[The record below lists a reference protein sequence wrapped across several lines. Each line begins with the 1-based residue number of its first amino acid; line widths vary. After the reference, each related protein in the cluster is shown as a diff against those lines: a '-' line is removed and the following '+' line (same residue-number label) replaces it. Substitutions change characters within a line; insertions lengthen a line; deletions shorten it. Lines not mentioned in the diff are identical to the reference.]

1 MKPGSGQ
8 ARKLLLWDIDG
19 TILHTGKAGET
30 ALGHAMEKLHGV
42 SRGLEGLE
50 IAGRTDKWI
59 VEQLLAREKLPHGEK
74 EIARFLDVYV
84 ERLAEELPRRQGGLH
99 PGILGILEEAHR
111 RPDLVQGLLT
121 GNIEKGA
128 RLKLTR
134 YGVNHFFAFGAF
146 ADDSP
151 VRNELGPHAKRRA
164 RERHGEE
171 FPPERIY
178 IIGDTPHDVACARA
192 IGAKAIAVATG
203 GFSAKQLE
211 DSGADAVFTDLGH
224 PERFFRL
231 LNGGLVSTNG

>member
-1 MKPGSGQ
+1 VKSGSGRP
-8 ARKLLLWDIDG
+8 RKLLLWDIDG

-30 ALGHAMEKLHGV
+30 ALGYAMQKLHGV
-42 SRGLEGLE
+42 SRGLQGLE

-59 VEQLLAREKLPHGEK
+59 VEQLLARDGFPHGER

-84 ERLAEELPRRQGGLH
+84 EQLAEELPRRQGGLH
-99 PGILGILEEAHR
+99 PGISGILEEAHR

-128 RLKLTR
+128 RLKLSR
-134 YGVNHFFAFGAF
+134 YGVNHYFEFGAF
-146 ADDSP
+146 ADDSSI
-151 VRNELGPHAKRRA
+151 RNELGPHAKRRA
-164 RERHGEE
+164 RDRHGEE

-203 GFSAKQLE
+203 GFSFGQLE
-211 DSGADAVFTDLGH
+211 ACGADAVFADLAH
-224 PERFFRL
+224 PERFFKL
-231 LNGGLVSTNG
+231 MD

>member
-1 MKPGSGQ
+1 VKPGREKP
-8 ARKLLLWDIDG
+8 RKLLLWDIDG

-30 ALGHAMEKLHGV
+30 ALGHALESLHGI
-42 SRGLEGLE
+42 SRGLQGLE

-59 VEQLLAREKLPHGEK
+59 VEQLLAREGLPHGEK

-99 PGILGILEEAHR
+99 PGVLGILEEAHR

-128 RLKLTR
+128 RLKLSR
-134 YGVNHFFAFGAF
+134 YGVNHFFEFGAF

-151 VRNELGPHAKRRA
+151 VRNELGPHASRRA
-164 RERHGEE
+164 RDRHGEE
-171 FPPERIY
+171 FSPERIY

-203 GFSAKQLE
+203 SFSVEQLRAC
-211 DSGADAVFTDLGH
+211 GADAVFNDLGH
-224 PERFFRL
+224 PEKFFRL
-231 LNGGLVSTNG
+231 LG

>member
-1 MKPGSGQ
+1 MKPGQ
-8 ARKLLLWDIDG
+8 EKPRKLLLWDIDG

-30 ALGHAMEKLHGV
+30 ALSHAMEKLHGI
-42 SRGLEGLE
+42 SRGLQGLE

-59 VEQLLAREKLPHGEK
+59 VEQLLAREGLAHGEG

-84 ERLAEELPRRQGGLH
+84 ERLAEELPRRHGGLH
-99 PGILGILEEAHR
+99 PGVLGILEEAHR

-128 RLKLTR
+128 RLKLCR
-134 YGVNHFFAFGAF
+134 YGVNHFFEFGAF

-164 RERHGEE
+164 RDRHGED

-203 GFSAKQLE
+203 SFSVEQLRE
-211 DSGADAVFTDLGH
+211 CGADAVFTDLGH
-224 PERFFRL
+224 PETFFQL
-231 LNGGLVSTNG
+231 LD

>member
-203 GFSAKQLE
+203 SFSRKQLE
-211 DSGADAVFTDLGH
+211 ACGADAVFTDLGH
-224 PERFFRL
+224 PETFFQL
-231 LNGGLVSTNG
+231 LN

>member
-1 MKPGSGQ
+1 MRPGGNP

-30 ALGHAMEKLHGV
+30 ALGHAMKKLHGV
-42 SRGLEGLE
+42 SKGLQGLE

-59 VEQLLAREKLPHGEK
+59 VEQLLAREGLAHGEK
-74 EIARFLDVYV
+74 EVARFLDVYV
-84 ERLAEELPRRQGGLH
+84 ERLAEELPLRNGALH
-99 PGILGILEEAHR
+99 PGVLGILEEAHR

-134 YGVNHFFAFGAF
+134 YGVNHFFEFGAF
-146 ADDSP
+146 ADDSS
-151 VRNELGPHAKRRA
+151 VRNELGPHAQRRA
-164 RERHGEE
+164 RDRHGEE

-192 IGAKAIAVATG
+192 IGARAIAVATG
-203 GFSAKQLE
+203 SFSVEQLQ
-211 DSGADAVFTDLGH
+211 SCGADAVFSNLNS
-224 PERFFRL
+224 PEEFFCFL
-231 LNGGLVSTNG
+231 SQNHSSG

>member
-1 MKPGSGQ
+1 VKPGSGQ

-74 EIARFLDVYV
+74 EIARFLDFYV

-203 GFSAKQLE
+203 SFSRKQLE
-211 DSGADAVFTDLGH
+211 ACGADAVFTDLGH
-224 PERFFRL
+224 PETFFQL
-231 LNGGLVSTNG
+231 LN